1 MISLWAIIK
10 LTCRASIR
18 SHIFHILLLVLLF
31 TIAILPNTVLG
42 DGTASGYI
50 QVSLKYCLGAIG
62 FILALSTIWV
72 GCFILSNDLETYQ
85 IHMVFTKP
93 VSRAKVWIGK
103 CLGVVLIHTVLL
115 LVAAMIV
122 YSLILWQF
130 YRKPFS
136 AEEKARIENE
146 VLVGRKVFLPEFPDI
161 DSRVRIEYA
170 KRIKYL
176 KSTQA
181 ENFQKLS
188 SDEKRKMLREL
199 RKQII
204 AQYGEVSPGPSNTK
218 RWDFKGLGTDI
229 KTPLY
234 FRYRAYVGKI
244 SSKDQRETAGIWSV
258 RLMVPAEENVKGRKP
273 GEEVAMKEI
282 FIAKSQYP
290 ERLMCGVF
298 HEIALSPDAIDKDG
312 MVKVAFTN
320 FDLEGK
326 PVFFQAGD
334 GPKLLVKSGTI
345 LENYLKIKMGS
356 FLENYLRAVFMT
368 FLKLLF
374 LAGLACAA
382 GGLLS
387 MPTAVFVVLSYLLLG
402 IFATFVIDIE
412 SQYSDSEELSEYEA
426 WHETAGRIVSHT
438 LLWGIIPMHKF
449 EVTDEVANGELV
461 EAKTIARTF
470 FDFFILRGL
479 PIFFIGIWLY
489 RRRELGTIIQK

>member
-10 LTCRASIR
+10 LTCRASVR
-18 SHIFHILLLVLLF
+18 SHIFHVLLVVLLS
-31 TIAILPNTVLG
+31 TIAILPNTILG

-62 FILALSTIWV
+62 FILSLSIIWV
-72 GCFILSNDLETYQ
+72 SCFILSNDLKTYQ

-93 VSRAKVWIGK
+93 ISRAKVWIGK
-103 CLGVVLIHTVLL
+103 CLGVVLLHAILL
-115 LVAAMIV
+115 FVASLIV

-130 YRKPFS
+130 YKKPFT
-136 AEEKARIENE
+136 ADEKSRIENE
-146 VLVGRKVFLPEFPDI
+146 VLVGRKVFLPELPDI
-161 DSRVRIEYA
+161 ESKVRLEFSKRV
-170 KRIKYL
+170 KYL

-199 RKQII
+199 RKQVI
-204 AQYGEVSPGPSNTK
+204 AQYGEVNPGPSNTRK
-218 RWDFKGLGTDI
+218 WDFKGLGTDI

-258 RLMVPAEENVKGRKP
+258 RLSVPADENVKERKP

-282 FIAKSQYP
+282 LIPKSQYP

-298 HEIALSPDAIDKDG
+298 HEIALTPGAIDKEG
-312 MVKVAFTN
+312 LVSVAFTN
-320 FDLEGK
+320 FDREGK
-326 PVFFQAGD
+326 PVFFQAAD
-334 GPKLLVKSGTI
+334 GPKLL
-345 LENYLKIKMGS
+345 IKTGS
-356 FLENYLRAVFMT
+356 FLENYLRAVFMI

-412 SQYSDSEELSEYEA
+412 SQYSDSEELAQMEE
-426 WHETAGRIVSHT
+426 WHETVGRVVSHT

-449 EVTDEVANGELV
+449 EVTDDIANGELI
-461 EAKTIARTF
+461 ETKEIAKTF
-470 FDFFILRGL
+470 FEFFILRGL
-479 PIFFIGIWLY
+479 PIFLVGIWLY
-489 RRRELGTIIQK
+489 RRREMGTIIQK

>member
-10 LTCRASIR
+10 LTCRASVR
-18 SHIFHILLLVLLF
+18 SHIFHILLLVLLV

-50 QVSLKYCLGAIG
+50 RVSLKYCLGAIG
-62 FILALSTIWV
+62 FILSLSTIWV

-93 VSRAKVWIGK
+93 ASRAKVWVGK
-103 CLGVVLIHTVLL
+103 CLGVVLVHGILL
-115 LVAAMIV
+115 LVASIIV

-130 YRKPFS
+130 YKSPFT
-136 AEEKARIENE
+136 AEEKSRIENE

-161 DSRVRIEYA
+161 DSKVRLEYG

-188 SDEKRKMLREL
+188 GIEKRKMLREL
-199 RKQII
+199 RNQII
-204 AQYGEVSPGPSNTK
+204 AQYGEVNPGQSNTK
-218 RWDFKGLGTDI
+218 KWDFKGLNTEI

-234 FRYRAYVGKI
+234 FRYRTYVGKI

-258 RLMVPAEENVKGRKP
+258 RLLVPKDENVKDRKP

-282 FIAKSQYP
+282 FIPKSQYP

-298 HEIALSPDAIDKDG
+298 HEIALSPGTIDKDG
-312 MVKVAFTN
+312 VVTVAFTN
-320 FDLEGK
+320 FDIEGK
-326 PVFFQAGD
+326 PVFFQAAD
-334 GPKLLVKSGTI
+334 GPKLL
-345 LENYLKIKMGS
+345 IKTGS
-356 FLENYLRAVFMT
+356 FLENYLRAVFMI

-412 SQYSDSEELSEYEA
+412 SQYSDDEELSQLEE
-426 WHETAGRIVSHT
+426 WHETVGRVVSHT

-449 EVTDEVANGELV
+449 EVTDEVANGELI
-461 EAKTIARTF
+461 ETKFIAKTF
-470 FDFFILRGL
+470 FEFFILRGL
-479 PIFFIGIWLY
+479 PIFLVGIWLY
-489 RRRELGTIIQK
+489 RRREMGTIIQK

>member
-62 FILALSTIWV
+62 FILSLSIIWV
-72 GCFILSNDLETYQ
+72 SCFILSNDLETYQ

-93 VSRAKVWIGK
+93 VSRAKVWVGK
-103 CLGVVLIHTVLL
+103 CLGVVLVHGILL
-115 LVAAMIV
+115 LFSSMIV

-130 YRKPFS
+130 YKKPFTE
-136 AEEKARIENE
+136 EEKSRIENE
-146 VLVGRKVFLPEFPDI
+146 VLVGRKVFLPELPDI
-161 DSRVRIEYA
+161 EAKVRLEYA

-176 KSTQA
+176 KSAQA
-181 ENFQKLS
+181 ENFQKLAGA
-188 SDEKRKMLREL
+188 EKGKMLREL

-204 AQYGEVSPGPSNTK
+204 AQYGEVGPGPSNTK
-218 RWDFKGLGTDI
+218 KWNFNGLSTDI

-234 FRYRAYVGKI
+234 FRYRMYIGKI

-258 RLMVPAEENVKGRKP
+258 RMLIPADENVKDRKP

-282 FIAKSQYP
+282 FIPKSQYP

-298 HEIALSPDAIDKDG
+298 HEIGLSPGTIDKEG
-312 MVKVAFTN
+312 VVTVAFTN
-320 FDLEGK
+320 FDREGK
-326 PVFFQAGD
+326 PVFFQAAD
-334 GPKLLVKSGTI
+334 GPKLL
-345 LENYLKIKMGS
+345 IKTGS
-356 FLENYLRAVFMT
+356 FLENYLRAVFMI

-412 SQYSDSEELSEYEA
+412 SQYSDSEELAQVEQ
-426 WHETAGRIVSHT
+426 WNETLGRVVSHA

-449 EVTDEVANGELV
+449 EVTDEVANGELI
-461 EAKTIARTF
+461 EAKFIAKTF
-470 FDFFILRGL
+470 FEFFILRGL
-479 PIFFIGIWLY
+479 PVFLIGIWLY
-489 RRRELGTIIQK
+489 RRREMGTIIQK

>member
-10 LTCRASIR
+10 LTCRASVR
-18 SHIFHILLLVLLF
+18 SHIFHILLLVLLA

-62 FILALSTIWV
+62 FILSLSIIWV
-72 GCFILSNDLETYQ
+72 SCFILSNDLETYQ

-93 VSRAKVWIGK
+93 VSRAKVWVGK
-103 CLGVVLIHTVLL
+103 CLGVVLVHAILL
-115 LVAAMIV
+115 LVSSVIV

-130 YRKPFS
+130 YKKPFT
-136 AEEKARIENE
+136 AEEKSRIENE
-146 VLVGRKVFLPEFPDI
+146 VLVGRKVFLPESPDI
-161 DSRVRIEYA
+161 DSKVRMEYA

-176 KSTQA
+176 KSVQA
-181 ENFQKLS
+181 ENFEKMS
-188 SDEKRKMLREL
+188 SFEMRKMLREL
-199 RKQII
+199 RKQVI
-204 AQYGEVSPGPSNTK
+204 AQYGEVGPGPSNTRK
-218 RWDFKGLGTDI
+218 WEFKGLGTDI

-234 FRYRAYVGKI
+234 FRYRTYVGKI

-258 RLMVPAEENVKGRKP
+258 RLLVPADENVEARKP

-282 FIAKSQYP
+282 LIPKSQYP

-298 HEIALSPDAIDKDG
+298 HEIALSPATIDKEG
-312 MVKVAFTN
+312 VVTVAFTN

-326 PVFFQAGD
+326 PVFFQAAD
-334 GPKLLVKSGTI
+334 GPKLL
-345 LENYLKIKMGS
+345 IKTGS
-356 FLENYLRAVFMT
+356 FLENYLRAVFMI

-382 GGLLS
+382 GGILS

-402 IFATFVIDIE
+402 IFATFVID
-412 SQYSDSEELSEYEA
+412 SDSASEEEPSRFEA
-426 WHETAGRIVSHT
+426 FQEAVGRITGRT
-438 LLWGIIPMHKF
+438 LLLGIIPMHKF

-461 EAKTIARTF
+461 ESKFIAKTF
-470 FDFFILRGL
+470 FEFFILRGL
-479 PIFFIGIWLY
+479 PIFLVGVWLY
-489 RRRELGTIIQK
+489 RRREMGTIIQK